1 MNPIDPFIRNTRI
14 AYFSMEIAVSSE
26 IHTYSGGLGVLAGD
40 TARTCGDL
48 ELPIVFV
55 SLISR
60 AGYFRQIVD
69 EFGRQQEQEDH
80 WDPKRWAV
88 PLSAMVALRLEERDV
103 WVRPWLYINAGT
115 RGHEIPVL
123 FLDTDLEE
131 NHAEDRTLTHYLY
144 GGDSAYRLKQELVLG
159 VGGVRLLRALGF
171 TLSRYHLN
179 EGHAAFL
186 AVELLHGLPQF
197 PVFADTS
204 DDLYNPTRVRN
215 HCIFTTHTPVEA
227 AHDRFS
233 YDLVARV
240 IGDTFDLAGLK
251 RLAGSESLNMTQLAL
266 SSSGYVNGV
275 ALKHAQVA
283 GRMFPNVAVRAITN
297 GVHVGSWAHEAFT
310 RLYDQAVP
318 SWAHEPEL
326 LTRADQLSDAMVWD
340 AHSHAKRELI
350 ENVRQI
356 TGVVMSPD
364 KPILGFARRMTG
376 YKRPD
381 MLFGNLERLRAIAR
395 DFPFH
400 IVVSGKA
407 HPRDVE
413 GKRLIEHINGA
424 MQSLS
429 SSIPCAYLPNYDLR
443 IAKTMVSGTD
453 VWLNTPQP
461 PLEASGTSGMK
472 AALNGVLNLSILD
485 GWWIEAWI
493 EGVTGWAI
501 EGAGQETEAD
511 SLYAKLQYTVLP
523 LYYTDRGRWIWMM
536 KQAIGKI
543 ASFFN
548 SHRMMRRYASEA
560 YLR

>member
-14 AYFSMEIAVSSE
+14 AYFSMEIAVSPE

-40 TARTCGDL
+40 IAQTCGDL
-48 ELPIVFV
+48 ELPVVFV

-60 AGYFRQIVD
+60 AGHFHQTID
-69 EFGRQQEQEDH
+69 EFGRQHEQEDR

-88 PLSAMVALRLEERDV
+88 PLSAMVALRLEGRDV
-103 WVRPWLYINAGT
+103 WVRPWLYINPGT

-131 NHAEDRTLTHYLY
+131 NHTEDRTLTHYLY
-144 GGDSAYRLKQELVLG
+144 GGDSTYRLKQELVLG

-171 TLSRYHLN
+171 TISRYHLN

-186 AVELLHGLPQF
+186 AVELLHGLPQSMN
-197 PVFADTS
+197 AS
-204 DDLYNPTRVRN
+204 NDLYNSVRVRN
-215 HCIFTTHTPVEA
+215 RCIFTTHTPVEA

-240 IGDTFDLAGLK
+240 VGDTFDLSGLK
-251 RLAGSESLNMTQLAL
+251 HLAGNENLNMTQLAL
-266 SSSGYVNGV
+266 NSSGYVNGV
-275 ALKHAQVA
+275 ALKHAQTA
-283 GRMFPNVAVRAITN
+283 GRMFPNIAVRAITN
-297 GVHVGSWAHEAFT
+297 GIHVGRWTHEAFV
-310 RLYDQAVP
+310 RLYDQAIP
-318 SWAHEPEL
+318 SWAQEPEL
-326 LTRADQLSDAMVWD
+326 LTRADQLSNAMVWD
-340 AHSHAKRELI
+340 AHTLAKRELV
-350 ENVRQI
+350 EKVRQT
-356 TGVVMSPD
+356 TGVVLSPD
-364 KPILGFARRMTG
+364 KPIIGFARRMTG

-381 MLFGNLERLRAIAR
+381 MLFGNLERLRTIAR
-395 DFPFH
+395 DFPFQ

-407 HPRDVE
+407 HPQDLE
-413 GKRLIEHINGA
+413 GKRLIERINGA
-424 MQSLS
+424 MRSLAG
-429 SSIPCAYLPNYDLR
+429 SIPCAYLPNYDLR
-443 IAKTMVSGTD
+443 VAKMLVAGVD
-453 VWLNTPQP
+453 IWLNTPQP

-501 EGAGQETEAD
+501 EDRNQESD
-511 SLYAKLQYTVLP
+511 SDPLYNKLQRTVLP
-523 LYYTDRGRWIWMM
+523 LYYNDRDRWIWMM
-536 KQAIGKI
+536 KQAISKI
-543 ASFFN
+543 ASYFN